1 MDGTFDAEM
10 KKLAN
15 WLLSGLSTS
24 DISGAAHTMAYSDAF
39 FVISKDGMQAY
50 LNPAGFKEFSK
61 LCTLVQN
68 LNVFALT
75 QDEEEDQD
83 RQEVLK
89 VAKFYEMVHDKK
101 VIGMPVRK
109 LHAVNDWHSQSEKHL
124 VEKWPLIQAYGLD
137 MVGNGFFTM
146 KHNFMNLREE
156 LDNVYLEYDAFSKY
170 RLVNEEIERLNAHYF
185 DNFFSFNRDTI
196 QKRMQRTE
204 HDLIESFWLRQE
216 VSYIQKKKADFKAE
230 QLEDGLPLSRVLIGQ
245 NTRKGYAEL
254 SDKETRLYKFNY
266 EGNNDSALHFT
277 MEFVE
282 KNTSLRFARTYFL
295 QNLSQN
301 YMRNCHFSQDEEEQV
316 TSEQGKCNELNT
328 KTLLF
333 AYRALILAHEECS
346 DLYLKGEITLTEL
359 QTIAFQT
366 FKKYCQAKFEDADKL
381 LLTGKDSFALDVHHV
396 DAYGFA
402 KDNAEKSNPS
412 KIMMIRMQVNN
423 VMSQV
428 EKDSNLGSI
437 LYAQSFVIIDNSKDS
452 KLHINLTENV
462 PNLLSWFTNIA
473 HHESLPIEI
482 NTTKNLDCPYLGD
495 KL

>member
-1 MDGTFDAEM
+1 
-10 KKLAN
+10 
-15 WLLSGLSTS
+15 
-24 DISGAAHTMAYSDAF
+24 
-39 FVISKDGMQAY
+39 
-50 LNPAGFKEFSK
+50 
-61 LCTLVQN
+61 
-68 LNVFALT
+68 
-75 QDEEEDQD
+75 
-83 RQEVLK
+83 
-89 VAKFYEMVHDKK
+89 
-101 VIGMPVRK
+101 
-109 LHAVNDWHSQSEKHL
+109 
-124 VEKWPLIQAYGLD
+124 
-137 MVGNGFFTM
+137 
-146 KHNFMNLREE
+146 
-156 LDNVYLEYDAFSKY
+156 
-170 RLVNEEIERLNAHYF
+170 
-185 DNFFSFNRDTI
+185 
-196 QKRMQRTE
+196 
-204 HDLIESFWLRQE
+204 
-216 VSYIQKKKADFKAE
+216 
-230 QLEDGLPLSRVLIGQ
+230 
-245 NTRKGYAEL
+245 
-254 SDKETRLYKFNY
+254 
-266 EGNNDSALHFT
+266 
-277 MEFVE
+277 
-282 KNTSLRFARTYFL
+282 
-295 QNLSQN
+295 
-301 YMRNCHFSQDEEEQV
+301 V

-333 AYRALILAHEECS
+333 VYRALILAHEECS

-359 QTIAFQT
+359 KTIAFQT
-366 FKKYCQAKFEDADKL
+366 FKKYCQAKFEDADRL